1 MKRPSRELSI
11 FNLSALDVLAMATG
25 TFVLLVVI
33 LMPYYRRVH
42 DANAEIEAAQAQT
55 ESLQATL
62 QEEQAMDALAASEM
76 DQFRA
81 EAQSLMAQ
89 ISSQRAAIATLETQT
104 AAILTKA
111 GEDERRMQQ
120 MRAVY
125 LKKIIPMLD
134 VVFVVDTTSSMA
146 GVLHEMTLSM
156 SGIVRI
162 LERLVPS
169 LRIGVVAYRDHD
181 LPGWVVR
188 SLPPTNTRRSPQEI
202 YDFISELRPA
212 RGGPTPEE
220 AVHSGLLEALSMPLR
235 RKAKQSIIIIG
246 DAATHRRYRR
256 GMLEM
261 AHDYAGRSKRY
272 TISTLFVPTESFRYF
287 GGDDPKFFEVLAEA
301 GGGTFSQNEGQLFEA
316 VLVSILDE

>member
-42 DANAEIEAAQAQT
+42 DANAEIEAAQAEAQT
-55 ESLQATL
+55 LQAVL
-62 QEEQAMDALAASEM
+62 EEEQSMGALAASEA
-76 DQFRA
+76 DELRA

-89 ISSQRAAIATLETQT
+89 IAAQKAAIAVLESET
-104 AAILTKA
+104 AATLTKA
-111 GEDERRMQQ
+111 GEDEQRMQQ
-120 MRAVY
+120 MKAVY
-125 LKKIIPMLD
+125 QKKIIPMLD

-146 GVLHEMTLSM
+146 NVLYEMTQSM

-188 SLPPTNTRRSPQEI
+188 SLPPTNTRRSAREI
-202 YDFISELRPA
+202 YDFIAALRPA

-235 RKAKQSIIIIG
+235 RKAQQSIIIIG

-261 AHDYAGRSKRY
+261 ARDYAGRSKRH
-272 TISTLFVPTESFRYF
+272 TISTLFVPTESYRYF
-287 GGDDPKFFEVLAEA
+287 GGDDPKFFRAIAKA
-301 GGGTFSQNEGQLFEA
+301 GGGTFSQHEGQLFEA